1 MYFWLVMYLLKLI
14 LDLFKPKK
22 KKKKKKKKKLQ
33 TADLTL
39 KNMQQLN
46 FPTKELQLKN
56 SGILDENLCVRSKT
70 KFDKQSIT
78 YT

>member
-1 MYFWLVMYLLKLI
+1 MSVWLVMYLLKLI
-14 LDLFKPKK
+14 LDLFNP
-22 KKKKKKKKKLQ
+22 KKKKKLQ
-33 TADLTL
+33 IADLTL

-46 FPTKELQLKN
+46 SPTKEIQLKN

-70 KFDKQSIT
+70 QFDKQSIT